1 MKVEKTKYELENV
14 ESKEL
19 AKYLKVLMIK
29 EEQELKKV
37 W

>member
-1 MKVEKTKYELENV
+1 MKAEETKYELENV

-29 EEQELKKV
+29 EEQEL
-37 W
+37 